1 MLLLAVVC
9 AAAALSVR
17 MYPAPLAV
25 LFCLVLGAAS
35 TLPLRVR
42 AISNLHSLLYAL
54 VAGLTGAIVLCL
66 GRLAASAAGT
76 ESGSPDVGA
85 WTGTATGLLLLAGCS
100 QLSLWTSAALARQSS
115 VPWVV
120 GRLQKS
126 LFGGPAIL
134 RKEAGLERTEWE
146 LARASE
152 YRRPLTLCLLGLDPG
167 QDGKGEEQ
175 DQSGL
180 EDGMRRI
187 DQLLLRELTRF
198 EAAAEHSPRERL
210 LVLPEVWADGYA
222 EAANELCGLLGG
234 RVGRTVRAALVTFP
248 FDGTKV
254 EGLITDL
261 ELALDR
267 CRADDA
273 LVAVGAVGRVAAG
286 VRDFAS

>member
-1 MLLLAVVC
+1 
-9 AAAALSVR
+9 
-17 MYPAPLAV
+17 
-25 LFCLVLGAAS
+25 
-35 TLPLRVR
+35 
-42 AISNLHSLLYAL
+42 
-54 VAGLTGAIVLCL
+54 
-66 GRLAASAAGT
+66 
-76 ESGSPDVGA
+76 
-85 WTGTATGLLLLAGCS
+85 
-100 QLSLWTSAALARQSS
+100 
-115 VPWVV
+115 V

-152 YRRPLTLCLLGLDPG
+152 YRRPFTLCLLGLDPG